1 MNALKHHSVFRP
13 SSRPSSPAPPSRPDS
28 GIGFERVARPLNKL
42 SLSNFRRPSPAPAPP
57 PVAAPTLVQ
66 DGSYLEMLSLK
77 LSEAV
82 SRALQQPTAP
92 PTSSEQMAGKRPL
105 PAGRGQSLGALISSE
120 MNAAADNSQLRR
132 AIIRTLHRPLSVL
145 LTNLNAAI
153 LPLLGNPGFH
163 TVPTVSSPTLTPPQL
178 HALSFAALAGELL
191 ETFDSLGLG
200 LDADPSGL
208 KVIRDG
214 LSSNIT
220 RVINPLVGGIRAE
233 LERLIESL
241 ETPSSQSEVPRPTG
255 AGNKSSQNLHP
266 SIVTLTAVMPVY
278 ARALAKCTQWS
289 HKSLASCIISCA
301 WKGLVALSHRPYS
314 LPPMPPSP
322 GSSSFLRKRRG
333 SPTSSPPVTPS
344 PGRFTIKLPPSR
356 PPSPPILNS
365 VTSADARA
373 LFELL
378 NSLPFPELTKS
389 GGSLANEAVKEA
401 MKDLSALPTLLE
413 AIETSG
419 GKVERLDHSR
429 LMRLTDELPSLICL
443 PILLSA
449 LTDGLTVSGLLGL
462 ADVEY
467 RRGCL
472 SGFVR
477 AEECSTLVGGRLLDA
492 LKGRAHEHEGIQ
504 AIMAWLEDELDLSE
518 M

>member
-42 SLSNFRRPSPAPAPP
+42 SLSNFRRPTPASTPAPTL
-57 PVAAPTLVQ
+57 PTLVQ
-66 DGSYLEMLSLK
+66 DGSYLEQLSLK

-92 PTSSEQMAGKRPL
+92 PTSSESMAGKRPL
-105 PAGRGQSLGALISSE
+105 PAGRGQALGILISSE

-153 LPLLGNPGFH
+153 IPLLAAPGFH
-163 TVPTVSSPTLTPPQL
+163 AVPTVSSPTLTPPQL
-178 HALSFAALAGELL
+178 HALSFAALAGELVGCL
-191 ETFDSLGLG
+191 DSLGLG
-200 LDADPSGL
+200 LDTDPSGL

-214 LSSNIT
+214 LLSNVT
-220 RVINPLVGGIRAE
+220 RVINPLVGGIRSE

-241 ETPSSQSEVPRPTG
+241 EVPSSQSELPRVAGT
-255 AGNKSSQNLHP
+255 GNKASYNIHP
-266 SIVTLTAVMPVY
+266 AIAALTAAMPVY
-278 ARALAKCTQWS
+278 ARALAKYTQWS
-289 HKSLASCIISCA
+289 HKALASCIISCA

-314 LPPMPPSP
+314 PPPMPPSP
-322 GSSSFLRKRRG
+322 GSSSFLKKRRG

-356 PPSPPILNS
+356 PASPPVLNS
-365 VTSADARA
+365 AASTDARA

-378 NSLPFPELTKS
+378 NLLPFPELTQS

-401 MKDLSALPTLLE
+401 MNDLNALPTLLE
-413 AIETSG
+413 SVESSSG
-419 GKVERLDHSR
+419 KIERLEHSR
-429 LMRLTDELPSLICL
+429 LMRLTDELPSLISL

-449 LTDGLTVSGLLGL
+449 FTDGLTVSGLLGL
-462 ADVEY
+462 AELEY

-477 AEECSTLVGGRLLDA
+477 AEECATLVGGRLLDA
-492 LKGRAHEHEGIQ
+492 LNERAHEHEGVQ
-504 AIMAWLEDELDLSE
+504 AIMRWLDDELDLSE